1 VSFRT
6 FIKERMP
13 WPVRLMS
20 RRLRRLPADMKNM
33 QRSTKEVFTE
43 IYAENIWGGRK
54 PHADEDFPFYSGPGS
69 EEKAAHPYADCVNAF
84 IAARGVQTVV
94 DLGCG
99 DFRIGSRIARP
110 PLRYIGIDIVEPLI
124 KANQERFA
132 NDFVEFHCL
141 DIITGELPAGDLCLL
156 REVLQHLSNAKIAT
170 ILPKLKAFKWVIIT
184 EEQPGPSGSFK
195 PNKDRPHGEES
206 RSIWN
211 SGVVLTAPPFN
222 IPNVTPLLEVPLP
235 HGERQMGECL
245 SSVLMSNT

>member
-6 FIKERMP
+6 FIKEHTP

-33 QRSTKEVFTE
+33 RRSTKEVFTE
-43 IYAENIWGGRK
+43 IYAENVWNGRK

-69 EEKAAHPYADCVNAF
+69 GEIAARPYVDCVNTF
-84 IAARGVQTVV
+84 IAAHRVQTVV

-99 DFRIGSRIARP
+99 DFRIGSRIAKP

-132 NDFVEFHCL
+132 NDYIGFHCL
-141 DIITGELPAGDLCLL
+141 DIITDGLPNGDLCLV
-156 REVLQHLSNAKIAT
+156 REVLQHLSNANIAT
-170 ILPKLKAFKWVIIT
+170 ILAKLKAFKWVIIT
-184 EEQPGPSGSFK
+184 EEQPGPPGSFK

-206 RSIWN
+206 RYLLN

-222 IPNVTPLLEVPLP
+222 VPNVTPLLEVPLP
-235 HGERQMGECL
+235 HERHKGECL
-245 SSVLMSNT
+245 SSVLMSNN